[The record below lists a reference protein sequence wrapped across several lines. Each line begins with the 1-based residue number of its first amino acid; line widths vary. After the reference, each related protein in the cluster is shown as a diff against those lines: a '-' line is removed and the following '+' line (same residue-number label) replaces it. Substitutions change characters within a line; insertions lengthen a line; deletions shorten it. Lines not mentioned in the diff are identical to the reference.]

1 MKLSEVSLQQLIN
14 QLLGNQMSTAFRNKS
29 VVTNEISRDI
39 QLSKDKIAVAPV
51 IRHLLATVIS
61 NARNGE
67 IYISAERFRDIIIL
81 NVQDRNNYNGYA
93 LDYSIKAM
101 ETEATSAGG
110 NLTIEGAQK
119 RVVNISLSFPYQT
132 EHVAAYDC

>member
-81 NVQDRNNYNGYA
+81 HVQDRNNYNGYA

-110 NLTIEGAQK
+110 SLTIEGAQK
-119 RVVNISLSFPYQT
+119 RVVNISLSFPSQAGHT
-132 EHVAAYDC
+132 TYDC